1 MATDKGVERARK
13 WLRGNR
19 LGDVEPSG
27 LLVARLEARR
37 RGNRIPMAAGLV
49 FIVVMGLWR
58 GIDRSA
64 PEENSV
70 SGIGLSAFMYAMVI
84 VALCLGWWYQDR
96 VERRLLPPTRVRSAH
111 PAATTVLDVLGPAHL
126 VAGTVVF
133 GGGLLLG
140 VTGALLAPRPPDR
153 TLALTFLAAVA
164 VLAALGC
171 LALVT
176 VLRRPTVA
184 EDAESIL
191 VDDVLRTQDARSAL
205 VPLPILIALAAAS
218 GITSGSWVLWALLA
232 YTAVGAACWLF
243 AELLAGLRAPRG
255 LAAAK

>member
-1 MATDKGVERARK
+1 MATDRSVARTRK
-13 WLRGNR
+13 WLRGNQ
-19 LGDVEPSG
+19 LGDVEPSE

-37 RGNRIPMAAGLV
+37 RGNRIHVVASLA
-49 FIVVMGLWR
+49 FIMVIGVWR

-64 PEENSV
+64 PEENTV
-70 SGIGLSAFMYAMVI
+70 SGIGVSAFVYAMVL
-84 VALCLGWWYQDR
+84 VALCFGWWYQVR
-96 VERRLLPPTRVRSAH
+96 AERRLVPPTRMRSAH
-111 PAATTVLDVLGPAHL
+111 PAATSALDVLGPAHV

-140 VTGALLAPRPPDR
+140 VAGALLAPRPPDR
-153 TLALTFLAAVA
+153 ELALTFLVAVA

-205 VPLPILIALAAAS
+205 MPLPLLVALAVAS
-218 GITSGSWVLWALLA
+218 GTSSGSWVLWALLV

-243 AELLAGLRAPRG
+243 AELLAGMRAPRG
-255 LAAAK
+255 LAAAR

>member
-1 MATDKGVERARK
+1 MATDRGVARARK
-13 WLRGNR
+13 WLRGHR
-19 LGDVEPSG
+19 LGDVEPSE

-37 RGNRIPMAAGLV
+37 RGNRIHIAAV
-49 FIVVMGLWR
+49 VAFIMIMGVWR
-58 GIDRSA
+58 WIDRSA
-64 PEENSV
+64 PDENTV

-96 VERRLLPPTRVRSAH
+96 AERHLLSLMRIRSAH
-111 PAATTVLDVLGPAHL
+111 PAATSVRDVLGPAHL
-126 VAGTVVF
+126 VAVTVVF

-140 VTGALLAPRPPDR
+140 AAGALLAPRPSDR
-153 TLALTFLAAVA
+153 VLALTFLVAVA

-191 VDDVLRTQDARSAL
+191 VDDVLRTQDARFAL
-205 VPLPILIALAAAS
+205 IPLPILVALATA
-218 GITSGSWVLWALLA
+218 GGTTTGSWMAWALLA
-232 YTAVGAACWLF
+232 YTAVGAACWLS

-255 LAAAK
+255 LAAAR

>member
-1 MATDKGVERARK
+1 MATDRGVARARK

-19 LGDVEPSG
+19 LGDVEPSE

-37 RGNRIPMAAGLV
+37 RGNRIHVAAALGLIMA
-49 FIVVMGLWR
+49 MGVWR
-58 GIDRSA
+58 WIDRSA
-64 PEENSV
+64 PEENTV

-96 VERRLLPPTRVRSAH
+96 AERRLLSLMRIRSAH
-111 PAATTVLDVLGPAHL
+111 PAATSVRDVLGPAHL

-140 VTGALLAPRPPDR
+140 AAGALLGPRPPDR
-153 TLALTFLAAVA
+153 VLSLTFLAAVT
-164 VLAALGC
+164 VLATLGC

-205 VPLPILIALAAAS
+205 TPLPLLVALATAS
-218 GITSGSWVLWALLA
+218 GTTPGSWVLWALLA

>member
-1 MATDKGVERARK
+1 VTDRGVARARK

-19 LGDVEPSG
+19 LGDVEPSE

-37 RGNRIPMAAGLV
+37 RGNRIHVAAALGLIMAMAV
-49 FIVVMGLWR
+49 WR
-58 GIDRSA
+58 WIDPSA
-64 PEENSV
+64 PEENTV
-70 SGIGLSAFMYAMVI
+70 SGIGLSAFLYAMVI
-84 VALCLGWWYQDR
+84 VALCLGWWYQVR
-96 VERRLLPPTRVRSAH
+96 VERRLLPPTRIRSAH
-111 PAATTVLDVLGPAHL
+111 PAAASVLDVLGPAHL
-126 VAGTVVF
+126 VAGIVVF
-133 GGGLLLG
+133 GGGLLVG
-140 VTGALLAPRPPDR
+140 AAGALLAPRPSDR
-153 TLALTFLAAVA
+153 VLALTFLVAVA

-205 VPLPILIALAAAS
+205 VPLPILVALATAS
-218 GITSGSWVLWALLA
+218 GATPRSWVLWALLA
-232 YTAVGAACWLF
+232 HTAVGAACWLF

>member
-1 MATDKGVERARK
+1 MATDRGVTRARK

-19 LGDVEPSG
+19 LGDVEPSE

-37 RGNRIPMAAGLV
+37 KGNRIHLAAGLA
-49 FIVVMGLWR
+49 FITVMGVWR

-64 PEENSV
+64 PDENTV
-70 SGIGLSAFMYAMVI
+70 SGIGLSAFMYAMFI

-96 VERRLLPPTRVRSAH
+96 AERRLLPPTRIRTAH
-111 PAATTVLDVLGPAHL
+111 PAATSVLDVLGPAHL

-140 VTGALLAPRPPDR
+140 AAGALLAPRQPDR
-153 TLALTFLAAVA
+153 VLALTFLAAVT
-164 VLAALGC
+164 VLATLGC

-205 VPLPILIALAAAS
+205 MPLPILVALATAS
-218 GITSGSWVLWALLA
+218 GTTPGSWVLWALLA

>member
-1 MATDKGVERARK
+1 MVTDRGVARARK

-19 LGDVEPSG
+19 LGDVEPSD

-37 RGNRIPMAAGLV
+37 RGNRIPVVAGLA
-49 FIVVMGLWR
+49 FIMVMGVWR

-64 PEENSV
+64 PEENTV
-70 SGIGLSAFMYAMVI
+70 SGIGLSAFLYAMVI
-84 VALCLGWWYQDR
+84 IALCLGWWYQVR
-96 VERRLLPPTRVRSAH
+96 AERRLLPPTRIRSAH
-111 PAATTVLDVLGPAHL
+111 PAATSVLDVLGPAHL
-126 VAGTVVF
+126 VAVTVVF

-140 VTGALLAPRPPDR
+140 AAGALLAPRPPDR
-153 TLALTFLAAVA
+153 VLALTFLIAVA

-184 EDAESIL
+184 EDADSML
-191 VDDVLRTQDARSAL
+191 VDDVLRSQDARSAL
-205 VPLPILIALAAAS
+205 VPLPILVALAAAS

-232 YTAVGAACWLF
+232 YTAVGAACWLS